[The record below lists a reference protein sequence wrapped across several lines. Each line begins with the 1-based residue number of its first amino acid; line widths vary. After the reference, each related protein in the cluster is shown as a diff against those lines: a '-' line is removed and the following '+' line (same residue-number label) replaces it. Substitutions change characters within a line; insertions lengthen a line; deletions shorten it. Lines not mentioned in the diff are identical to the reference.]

1 MSGSGGHVSDCE
13 VTYEILVAHWPYCML
28 QHCLPGGSQG
38 NFQRHPSPGSPG
50 ADLSFRLFHILPFIF
65 LPGAEGENRKKALLS
80 WNPWAL
86 GLGCSIVGIELG
98 VVYMYRAGWTVQT
111 SFILTNSLIVAALMV
126 TGALFYGE
134 KLKLRQLAGAVLT
147 LAGIACI
154 VWQ

>member
-1 MSGSGGHVSDCE
+1 
-13 VTYEILVAHWPYCML
+13 ML
-28 QHCLPGGSQG
+28 QHRLPGGSQG
-38 NFQRHPSPGSPG
+38 NFHRYPSPGG
-50 ADLSFRLFHILPFIF
+50 AGTHLSFRLFRILLLYFF
-65 LPGAEGENRKKALLS
+65 LAPKGENRRKSLLS

>member
-1 MSGSGGHVSDCE
+1 MKFWWPIGLIVFCSTAYQVGVKEISTGIHPLTALVL
-13 VTYEILVAHWPYCML
+13 TYLSASFASFILY
-28 QHCLPGGSQG
+28 
-38 NFQRHPSPGSPG
+38 F
-50 ADLSFRLFHILPFIF
+50 F
-65 LPGAEGENRKKALLS
+65 LAPQGENRKKEIFS
-80 WNPWAL
+80 WNPSAL
-86 GLGCSIVGIELG
+86 GLGFSIVGIELG

-134 KLKLRQLAGAVLT
+134 KLRLRQLAGAVLT